1 MSHVSFLLYTKTR
14 MDDTIDVMGVT
25 HDESFNS
32 AEQTPLLSHRRLIRS
47 LSSVHPPNH
56 AVLRVP
62 RRHLSEQS
70 WTHLSEFIH
79 YDEPAQTPTEE
90 DEEQKSHRT
99 LGSIAGVFSPV
110 SLSMFSALLFLRVG
124 KIQINISKYDK

>member
-1 MSHVSFLLYTKTR
+1 
-14 MDDTIDVMGVT
+14 VT
-25 HDESFNS
+25 
-32 AEQTPLLSHRRLIRS
+32 
-47 LSSVHPPNH
+47 
-56 AVLRVP
+56 
-62 RRHLSEQS
+62 EQS

-99 LGSIAGVFSPV
+99 LGTIAGVFSPV

-124 KIQINISKYDK
+124 KIQYNTSVNDFQFPNSYLKSLTGFLIGHAGLLETLNTSICNCLYNTGFYCYIGMCHFNKWSH

>member
-1 MSHVSFLLYTKTR
+1 
-14 MDDTIDVMGVT
+14 MDDAIGVVGVVT

-47 LSSVHPPNH
+47 LSSVQPPNH
-56 AVLRVP
+56 TALRIP
-62 RRHLSEQS
+62 TRHTSEQT
-70 WTHLSEFIH
+70 WTHLSEFMR
-79 YDEPAQTPTEE
+79 YGEQGQPPTEE

-124 KIQINISKYDK
+124 KTKIRF

>member
-1 MSHVSFLLYTKTR
+1 
-14 MDDTIDVMGVT
+14 MDDAIDVMGVVT

-47 LSSVHPPNH
+47 LSSVLPPNH
-56 AVLRVP
+56 AALPIP
-62 RRHLSEQS
+62 RRHVSEQS

-79 YDEPAQTPTEE
+79 YDEPAQAPTEE

-124 KIQINISKYDK
+124 RYKCT

>member
-1 MSHVSFLLYTKTR
+1 V
-14 MDDTIDVMGVT
+14 
-25 HDESFNS
+25 
-32 AEQTPLLSHRRLIRS
+32 
-47 LSSVHPPNH
+47 
-56 AVLRVP
+56 
-62 RRHLSEQS
+62 SEQS

-99 LGSIAGVFSPV
+99 LGTIAGVFSPV

-124 KIQINISKYDK
+124 KIKYNTSVNDFQVPNSYLKS